1 MQLGLTDVWLL
12 SPEIALTG
20 LAVLVMVL
28 DFFMRSGGTGPNRGT
43 LAVVAI
49 VGMLIPAGF
58 TTWLAFSPNRPTTG
72 FYGMLTSDNYALF
85 FQYLFL
91 GIGLGVILASYDF
104 IRLYIKA
111 SGEFY
116 ALLLFSL
123 VGAMFMASSTELIT
137 IYIALEL
144 TSFPLYVMAG
154 MLRNNIP
161 NNPDSSKRSS
171 EAAIKYVLLGAMS
184 SAILLYGMALLY
196 GVTGTTDLK
205 SIASALQT
213 FTSGGPNA
221 LVLLLADVF
230 IFAGFG
236 FKISAVPFH
245 MWAPDIYEGAPS
257 PGTLFFSVASKAAG
271 FAALIRVF
279 IAGGLVQTS
288 SFYVWGLIAIAAL
301 FSMTLGNIVAI
312 VQSDIKRMMA
322 YSSIAQA
329 GYILVGF
336 AALAFQPK
344 NNSATS
350 AILVFIAVYVVT
362 NIGAFAGI
370 IALANATGGERVRD
384 FDGLFRRSPALA
396 LGMSLCLLSLAG
408 IPPLAGA
415 VSKVVLFIA
424 AWNQGGFL
432 PWLVIAGLLNSVISI
447 AYYVGIVYRIFVATP
462 PRDDRLPISRAA
474 STALV
479 LSVIGI
485 IALTIFIGP
494 LLNAGGMGA
503 QSLFSYLGK

>member
-1 MQLGLTDVWLL
+1 MHPLGTDDLWLL
-12 SPEIALTG
+12 SPEISLTAVALIVMTVDFFVRRRG
-20 LAVLVMVL
+20 VLVIL
-28 DFFMRSGGTGPNRGT
+28 S
-43 LAVVAI
+43 I
-49 VGMLIPAGF
+49 VGLLVTAGF
-58 TTWLAFSPNRPTTG
+58 TTWLALSPDRPVSG
-72 FYGMLTSDNYALF
+72 FYGMLTGDNYAIF

-91 GIGLGVILASYDF
+91 FIGVGVILASYDF
-104 IRLYIKA
+104 VRLYMKSSA
-111 SGEFY
+111 EFY
-116 ALLLFSL
+116 VLILFSL
-123 VGAMFMASSTELIT
+123 VGAMLMASSTELIT

-161 NNPDSSKRSS
+161 GNPDSAKRSG

-196 GVTGTTDLK
+196 GMTGSTDLRE
-205 SIASALQT
+205 ITMALQT
-213 FTSGGPNA
+213 GLAGGNNA
-221 LVLLLADVF
+221 LVLLMAVVF

-245 MWAPDIYEGAPS
+245 MWAPDIYEGAPT

-279 IAGGLVQTS
+279 VAGGLLQS
-288 SFYVWGLIAIAAL
+288 SASATTPYLWGFIAIAAL
-301 FSMTLGNIVAI
+301 LSMTLGNVVAV

-336 AALAFQPK
+336 AALAYQPH
-344 NNSATS
+344 NTSATS

-370 IALANATGGERVRD
+370 IALANVTGGERVRD

-396 LGMSLCLLSLAG
+396 LGLSLCLLSLAG

-415 VSKVVLFIA
+415 ISKIIIFIT
-424 AWNQGGFL
+424 AWQQGGWL
-432 PWLVIAGLLNSVISI
+432 PVLVVAALINSVISI
-447 AYYVGIVYRIFVATP
+447 AYYVGVVYRIFVAKP
-462 PRDDRLPISRAA
+462 AREDRLPISPSAA
-474 STALV
+474 TAVALG
-479 LSVIGI
+479 VIGI
-485 IALTIFIGP
+485 LVLTIFIGP
-494 LLNAGGMGA
+494 LLNAGGMSTQA
-503 QSLFSYLGK
+503 LFGLLGK